1 MNDDS
6 NNAAGAQNA
15 QTDPLSQVAPDALR
29 RRQFLRLAAVGAPL
43 LLSVNNASAQAMSSA
58 FACVEKDAQKT
69 GVSTL
74 LDQGA
79 SDQWSRET
87 IQVVEYG
94 PEGSRVTGYR
104 IGGDGGEVYDTAG
117 NLVAGAANPQ
127 VTGSA
132 NALVYY
138 RVDGQS
144 VTRVGVYPQ
153 ATGPQG
159 LTVSCLASFPSGV
172 NLAGRFLTGV

>member
-6 NNAAGAQNA
+6 INTGSPRNAGSTKDV
-15 QTDPLSQVAPDALR
+15 TDLAR
-29 RRQFLRLAAVGAPL
+29 RRNFLRLAAAGAPL

-58 FACVEKDAQKT
+58 FACVPKDAQKT
-69 GVSTL
+69 GVATL

-79 SDQWSRET
+79 SDEWSREL
-87 IQVVEYG
+87 IEVVEYG
-94 PEGSRVTGYR
+94 PAGSRVTGYR
-104 IGGDGGEVYDTAG
+104 IGGDVYDTAG
-117 NLVAGAANPQ
+117 NLVPGAENPQ

-138 RVDGQS
+138 SFDGQS

-159 LTVSCLASFPSGV
+159 LTVSCIASFPSGI
-172 NLAGRFLTGV
+172 NIAGRFLTGV